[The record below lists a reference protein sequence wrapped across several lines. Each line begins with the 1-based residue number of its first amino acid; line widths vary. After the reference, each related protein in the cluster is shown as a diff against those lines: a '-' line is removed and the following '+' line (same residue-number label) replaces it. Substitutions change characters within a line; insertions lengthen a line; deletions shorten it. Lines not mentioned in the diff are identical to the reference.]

1 MARPNNT
8 SSSPDALVDDALAM
22 TSPGR
27 CVWVALSGG
36 LDSSL
41 MLTLAVA
48 ACRRHP
54 RPLYAVHVNHHLQPA
69 AEDFERHCRALCSR
83 LGVPLFVERVTVVR
97 GEHGLEAHARE
108 ARLAA
113 YARRVPPG
121 DTLLLAQ
128 HADDQAEGL
137 LLAGLRGSGL
147 RGMAGMPE
155 RREWQERYMVRPWLS
170 VTRAA
175 LEREAATRDLSWV
188 EDPSNADERFD
199 RNYLRHTVMPA
210 LAARWPGAA
219 TSLARTAE
227 HLGESDALLEELAED
242 TLQALGDD
250 AACLSVADLLAL
262 SRPRQ
267 RLLVRHACRRLSLP
281 TPPRA
286 RLESLL
292 DQLQAR
298 DDAQVHIDWPG
309 AQARRWRG
317 HLYLLAPLD
326 APPVADTFLTWD
338 GRAPLVTPLGPL
350 AWQLLPDPLRD
361 VSLTLRLRRGGETLR
376 LPGRGRRDLK
386 RLLQERHVP
395 PWQRERLWLAWEDDT
410 LVGVLGIAAAE
421 GWRLRAMPDD
431 ADASRHR

>member
-1 MARPNNT
+1 MARPNNAR
-8 SSSPDALVDDALAM
+8 SIPEALVEDALVM

-54 RPLYAVHVNHHLQPA
+54 RRLYALHVNHDLQPA

-83 LGVPLFVERVTVVR
+83 LGVPLFVEHVTVAR
-97 GEHGLEAHARE
+97 GERGLEANARE
-108 ARLAA
+108 VRLAA
-113 YARRVPPG
+113 YACRVAPG

-137 LLAGLRGSGL
+137 LLAGMRSSGL

-155 RREWQERYMVRPWLS
+155 RREWQGRFMVRPWLS
-170 VTRAA
+170 VTRAT

-227 HLGESDALLEELAED
+227 QLGESDALLEELAED
-242 TLQALGDD
+242 TLQALGGE
-250 AACLSVADLLAL
+250 ASCLSVARLVAL

-298 DDAQVHIDWPG
+298 DDAQVRLDWPG
-309 AQARRWRG
+309 AQARRWRR
-317 HLYLLAPLD
+317 HLYMLAPMD
-326 APPVADTFLTWD
+326 APPTADTPLTWD
-338 GRAPLVTPLGPL
+338 GCSPLETPLGPL

-361 VSLTLRLRRGGETLR
+361 VSLTLCLRRGGETLR

-386 RLLQERHVP
+386 RLLQEHHVP
-395 PWQRERLWLAWEDDT
+395 PWQRERLWLAWEGDT
-410 LVGVLGIAAAE
+410 LVGVLGVVAAE
-421 GWRLRAMPDD
+421 GWRLVPMPKD
-431 ADASRHR
+431 ADSAKRR

>member
-1 MARPNNT
+1 MARPNNAR
-8 SSSPDALVDDALAM
+8 PIPEALVDDALAM

-41 MLTLAVA
+41 MLTLAVE

-54 RPLYAVHVNHHLQPA
+54 RALYALHVNHDLQPA
-69 AEDFERHCRALCSR
+69 AEDFERHCRVLCSR
-83 LGVPLFVERVTVVR
+83 LGVPLFVERVTVVC
-97 GEHGLEAHARE
+97 GERGLEAHARE

-113 YARRVPPG
+113 YARRVAPG

-155 RREWQERYMVRPWLS
+155 RREWQGRCMVRPWLS

-175 LEREAATRDLSWV
+175 LEREAAARGLRWV
-188 EDPSNADERFD
+188 DDPSNADERFD

-219 TSLARTAE
+219 TSFARTVE
-227 HLGESDALLEELAED
+227 QLGESDALLEELAAE
-242 TLQALGDD
+242 TLQALGGE
-250 AACLSVADLLAL
+250 AACLPVADLLAL

-267 RLLVRHACRRLSLP
+267 RLLVRHACRQLCLP

-286 RLESLL
+286 RLETLL

-298 DDAQVHIDWPG
+298 DDAQVRLDWPG

-317 HLYLLAPLD
+317 HLYLLAPLE
-326 APPVADTFLTWD
+326 PVDVGWQAAWD
-338 GRAPLVTPLGPL
+338 GVTPLETPSGPL
-350 AWQLLPDPLRD
+350 DWQLIPEPPRD
-361 VSLTLRLRRGGETLR
+361 IRLTLGRRRGGETLR
-376 LPGRGRRDLK
+376 VAGRGRRDVK
-386 RLLQERHVP
+386 RLLQEAGVP
-395 PWQRERLWLAWEDDT
+395 PWQRERLWLAWEGDT
-410 LVGVLGIAAAE
+410 LVGVLGVAAAE
-421 GWRLRAMPDD
+421 GWRLAPMPHD
-431 ADASRHR
+431 HRLG

>member
-1 MARPNNT
+1 MARPNNAGPT
-8 SSSPDALVDDALAM
+8 PEALVDDALAM

-27 CVWVALSGG
+27 RVWVALSGG

-41 MLTLAVA
+41 LLTLAVA

-54 RPLYAVHVNHHLQPA
+54 RPLYALHVNHGLQDA
-69 AEDFERHCRALCSR
+69 AAAFEDHARWLCGR
-83 LGVPLFVERVTVVR
+83 LGVPLFIERATVERGAR
-97 GEHGLEAHARE
+97 GLEAHARD

-113 YARRVPPG
+113 FARRVTAG

-155 RREWQERYMVRPWLS
+155 SREWQGRFMVRPWLS
-170 VTRAA
+170 VTRAV
-175 LEREAATRDLSWV
+175 LEREAETRGLRWID
-188 EDPSNADERFD
+188 DPSNADERFD

-210 LAARWPGAA
+210 LASRWPGAA

-227 HLGESDALLEELAED
+227 QLGESDALLEELAGE
-242 TLQALGDD
+242 TLQSLGGD
-250 AACLSVADLLAL
+250 AACLPLADVLAL

-267 RLLVRHACRRLSLP
+267 RLLVRHACRQLSLP

-286 RLESLL
+286 RLESVL

-298 DDAQVHIDWPG
+298 GDAQVHVAWPG
-309 AQARRWRG
+309 GEARRWRG
-317 HLYLLAPLD
+317 YLYLLAPLE
-326 APPVADTFLTWD
+326 PVDVDWKAEWD
-338 GRAPLVTPLGPL
+338 GCTPLETPLGPV
-350 AWQLLPDPLRD
+350 AWQLIPGPPRR
-361 VSLTLRLRRGGETLR
+361 VRLTLGRRRGGETLR
-376 LPGRGRRDLK
+376 VAGRGRRDVK
-386 RLLQERHVP
+386 RLLQEAGIP
-395 PWQRERLWLAWEDDT
+395 SWQRERVWLAWEGDT

-431 ADASRHR
+431 ADSSRRR